1 MTAPTPRLSLA
12 AQYVAC
18 LLEFVPL
25 SALKHPGSRIFRA
38 ALADGI
44 RRSGLALH
52 PSRREVA
59 RAITELDVAG
69 RLTSIIAARS
79 GSASFYRDNLD
90 VDDDPDEW
98 DTDDELDSDTWE
110 LES

>member
-1 MTAPTPRLSLA
+1 MTAPTRRLSLA
-12 AQYVAC
+12 AQYVAH

-25 SALKHPGSRIFRA
+25 TALKHPGSRIFRA
-38 ALADGI
+38 ALAEGI
-44 RRSGLALH
+44 RRSGLPLQ

-79 GSASFYRDNLD
+79 GSPSFYRDDL
-90 VDDDPDEW
+90 DDPDEW
-98 DTDDELDSDTWE
+98 DSEDDIDAEPWGV
-110 LES
+110 ES